1 MQPDKRH
8 SEDEMKKI
16 LMVEALCHW
25 NDYLQKC
32 LAGEGYQVRTIRS
45 PILVHSEIDA
55 FQPDL
60 VLIGLGVQPGQR
72 WHLFHQLKIRY
83 PDLPVL
89 VYHAVNSTVLED
101 IKCAADE
108 ALHDANRKHGAIH
121 GKASPWFEPLQIAV

>member
-1 MQPDKRH
+1 
-8 SEDEMKKI
+8 MKKI

-45 PILVHSEIDA
+45 PILVYSEIGA

-60 VLIGLGVQPGQR
+60 VLIGLGVQPDQR
-72 WHLFHQLKIRY
+72 WHLFHQIKIRH

-101 IKCAADE
+101 IQCAASE
-108 ALHDANRKHGAIH
+108 ALRDANDKYSAIR
-121 GKASPWFEPLQIAV
+121 GQASPWFEPLQMAV